1 MRGAYFANLNKE
13 IKMAKVSMQD
23 VKELRDMT
31 GCGLSDCK
39 KALEEADGN
48 RDEAVKIL
56 RERGQAKAVKKAG
69 RIAAEGVVKTKVE
82 GNKGV
87 IVEIN
92 CETDFA
98 AKSERFLELVEVIA
112 DTLLNNDVADVEALK
127 AVTAAGTSMTVGEY
141 LTDKIATISENLQI
155 RRFVKLEGTLVAYM
169 HDGGRIGTIV
179 KLDTDKPD
187 DAEVLACGKN
197 VALQVTAMNAQYTD
211 KDSVPAEVIANEKE
225 VQQKLVE
232 QEGKPANVAEKIVEG
247 RLRKF
252 YEEVCLL
259 DQKYFK
265 DDSMTIAKYIDS
277 IAKAQGASLKVDS
290 FIRYERG
297 EGIEKK
303 EDNFADEVASM
314 IK

>member
-1 MRGAYFANLNKE
+1 MANVT
-13 IKMAKVSMQD
+13 AQD

-31 GCGLSDCK
+31 GCGMMDCK
-39 KALEEADGN
+39 RALVEADGN

-56 RERGQAKAVKKAG
+56 REKGLAKAAKKAG
-69 RIAAEGVVKTKVE
+69 RIAAEGVVKTKVN
-82 GNKGV
+82 GDNGV

-92 CETDFA
+92 CETDFC
-98 AKSERFLELVEVIA
+98 AKSDKFLEVVEVIA
-112 DTLLNNDVADVEALK
+112 DTILANDVADVEALNN
-127 AVTAAGTSMTVGEY
+127 VTAVGTNMTVSEY
-141 LTDKIATISENLQI
+141 FTDKIATIGENMNI
-155 RRFVKLEGTLVAYM
+155 RRFTKLNGTLVSYM
-169 HDGGRIGTIV
+169 HDGGRIGTLLKIA
-179 KLDTDKPD
+179 TDKPD
-187 DAEVLACGKN
+187 NAEVLACGKN
-197 VALQVTAMNAQYTD
+197 VALQITAMNAQYVD
-211 KDSVPAEVIANEKE
+211 KDSVPADVIANEKE

-265 DDSMTIAKYIDS
+265 DDTMSIAKYIES
-277 IAKAQGASLKVDS
+277 VAKEQGASIKVDS

-303 EDNFADEVASM
+303 EENFADEVASM

>member
-1 MRGAYFANLNKE
+1 
-13 IKMAKVSMQD
+13 MASVNIQD

-48 RDEAVKIL
+48 REEAVKIL
-56 RERGQAKAVKKAG
+56 REKGLAKAAKKAG
-69 RIAAEGVVKTKVE
+69 RIAAEGVVKAKVN
-82 GNKGV
+82 GNNGV
-87 IVEIN
+87 LVEIN

-98 AKSERFLELVEVIA
+98 AKSDKFLELVETIA
-112 DTLLNNDVADVEALK
+112 DTILANDVADVDALNE
-127 AVTAAGTSMTVGEY
+127 VTVVGGSMTVKEFM
-141 LTDKIATISENLQI
+141 TDKIATIGENMNI
-155 RRFVKLEGTLVAYM
+155 RRFTKMEGTLIPYM
-169 HDGGRIGTIV
+169 HDGGRIGTLV
-179 KLDTDKPD
+179 KIATDKPE

-197 VALQVTAMNAQYTD
+197 VALQVTAMNAQYID
-211 KDSVPAEVIANEKE
+211 KDSVPADVIANEQE

-277 IAKAQGASLKVDS
+277 VAKAQGASVKVDS
-290 FIRYERG
+290 FVRYERG

-303 EDNFADEVASM
+303 ADNFADEVASM

>member
-1 MRGAYFANLNKE
+1 
-13 IKMAKVSMQD
+13 MAKVSTQEI
-23 VKELRDMT
+23 KELRDMT

-98 AKSERFLELVEVIA
+98 AKSERFLELVEVVA

-127 AVTAAGTSMTVGEY
+127 SVTAAGTSMTVGEY

-155 RRFVKLEGTLVAYM
+155 RRFVKMEGVLVPYM
-169 HDGGRIGTIV
+169 HDGGRLGTLV

-187 DAEVLACGKN
+187 DAEVLTCGKN

-211 KDSVPAEVIANEKE
+211 KDSVPADVIANEKE

-277 IAKAQGASLKVDS
+277 VAKAQGASIKVNS
-290 FIRYERG
+290 FVRFERG

>member
-1 MRGAYFANLNKE
+1 MNFT
-13 IKMAKVSMQD
+13 AKD
-23 VKELRDMT
+23 VATLREKT
-31 GCGLSDCK
+31 GCGMMDCK
-39 KALEEADGN
+39 RALVEADGN

-56 RERGQAKAVKKAG
+56 REKGLAKAAKKAG
-69 RIAAEGVVKTKVE
+69 RIAAEGVVKTKVN
-82 GNKGV
+82 GDNGV

-92 CETDFA
+92 CETDFC
-98 AKSERFLELVEVIA
+98 AKSDKFLEVVEVIA
-112 DTLLNNDVADVEALK
+112 DTILANDVTDVEALNK
-127 AVTAAGTSMTVGEY
+127 VTAVGTNMTVSEY
-141 LTDKIATISENLQI
+141 FTDKIATIGENMNI
-155 RRFVKLEGTLVAYM
+155 RRFTKLNGTLVSYM
-169 HDGGRIGTIV
+169 HDGGRIGTLLKIA
-179 KLDTDKPD
+179 TDKPD
-187 DAEVLACGKN
+187 NAEVLACGKN
-197 VALQVTAMNAQYTD
+197 VALQITAMNAQYVD
-211 KDSVPAEVIANEKE
+211 KDSVPADVIANEKE

-265 DDSMTIAKYIDS
+265 DDTMSIAKYIES
-277 IAKAQGASLKVDS
+277 VAKEQGASIKVDS

-303 EDNFADEVASM
+303 EENFADEVASM